1 MEKFQKKNQPNFA
14 KWLLSLAAAV
24 GLTGML
30 CCVAPMLLFMLGIMG
45 GVYAISF
52 ADFFYEP
59 SGQAGVGAWILRF
72 FAVVLAVMGVWR
84 FRRAQNQCSIDVGR
98 KRLNLVLM
106 ITMVAVLGI
115 SAYLSL
121 ESLSSWY
128 FNRYIVPAQ
137 QAELGI

>member
-1 MEKFQKKNQPNFA
+1 MSEKEPRFI
-14 KWLLSLAAAV
+14 KWALGLAASV
-24 GLTGML
+24 GLTAML
-30 CCVAPMLLFMLGIMG
+30 CCVAPMLLFMLGILG

-59 SGQAGVGAWILRF
+59 SGQAGIGAWILRF
-72 FAVVLAVMGVWR
+72 LAVVLAVMGVWR
-84 FRRAQNQCSIDVGR
+84 FRRAQNQCSIDTGR
-98 KRLNLVLM
+98 KRLNLILVVA
-106 ITMVAVLGI
+106 MVTVLGI

-137 QAELGI
+137 QAELRI

>member
-1 MEKFQKKNQPNFA
+1 MNQNEPSIT
-14 KWLLSLAAAV
+14 KWVLGLAASV

-30 CCVAPMLLFMLGIMG
+30 CCVAPMLLFILGIMG

-59 SGQAGVGAWILRF
+59 SGQAGIGAWILRF
-72 FAVVLAVMGVWR
+72 LAVVLAVMGVLR
-84 FRRAQNQCSIDVGR
+84 FRRAQNQCSIDSGR

-106 ITMVAVLGI
+106 ITMVTVLGI

-137 QAELGI
+137 QAELGV

>member
-1 MEKFQKKNQPNFA
+1 MDRNEPSIT
-14 KWLLSLAAAV
+14 KWVLGLAASI

-52 ADFFYEP
+52 ADFFYES
-59 SGQAGVGAWILRF
+59 SGQAGIGAWILRS
-72 FAVVLAVMGVWR
+72 FAVVLALAGVWR
-84 FRRAQNQCSIDVGR
+84 FRKAQNQCSIDTGR
-98 KRLNLVLM
+98 KRLNLILV
-106 ITMVAVLGI
+106 ITMVTVLGI

-137 QAELGI
+137 QAELGV